1 MKESP
6 KEEKEMEAAVA
17 LRRPDVSIMVP
28 EIIEAE
34 IENVNT
40 INIPTL
46 TELGFGKAVTKI
58 DRARKLKVAYAKYG
72 FVTEEAIGKFNEKLR
87 KETLEEDKNS
97 SRYKTLAFFSPQNY
111 GEIPPQFVLE
121 KMKDAAAD
129 NIFDSFEI
137 AKIDWKVEI
146 KDPILF
152 GRIEGC
158 TDRFF
163 IAQWDDDVSIEDIV
177 LAGLE

>member
-1 MKESP
+1 
-6 KEEKEMEAAVA
+6 MEAAVA
-17 LRRPDVSIMVP
+17 LRRPDVSVMVP

-34 IENVNT
+34 IENDNT

-72 FVTEEAIGKFNEKLR
+72 FVTEEAIQKFNEKLR
-87 KETLEEDKNS
+87 KETLRDEPNAYHFKQ
-97 SRYKTLAFFSPQNY
+97 LAFFTPQNY

-137 AKIDWKVEI
+137 AKIEWKVEI

-177 LAGLE
+177 LANME

>member
-1 MKESP
+1 
-6 KEEKEMEAAVA
+6 MEAAVA
-17 LRRPDVSIMVP
+17 LRRPEVSVMVP

-34 IENVNT
+34 MLMDNT
-40 INIPTL
+40 ISIPSL

-72 FVTEEAIGKFNEKLR
+72 FVTEEAIQKFNDKLR
-87 KETLEEDKNS
+87 KETLKEDS
-97 SRYKTLAFFSPQNY
+97 SAYHFKQLAFYAPQNY
-111 GEIPPQFVLE
+111 GEIPPQFVLD
-121 KMKDAAAD
+121 KMKDASAD
-129 NIFDSFEI
+129 NVFDSFEI

-163 IAQWDDDVSIEDIV
+163 IAQWDDDVSIEDII
-177 LAGLE
+177 LADM

>member
-1 MKESP
+1 MNEFL
-6 KEEKEMEAAVA
+6 KEEKVVEAAIA
-17 LRRPDVSIMVP
+17 LRRPEVSVMVP

-34 IENVNT
+34 MVMDNT

-72 FVTEEAIGKFNEKLR
+72 FVTEEAIQKFNEKLK
-87 KETLEEDKNS
+87 KETLKEDS
-97 SRYKTLAFFSPQNY
+97 SAYHFKQLAFYAPQNY
-111 GEIPPQFVLE
+111 GEIPPQFVLD

-129 NIFDSFEI
+129 NVFDSFEI

-163 IAQWDDDVSIEDIV
+163 IAQWDDDVSIEDII
-177 LAGLE
+177 LADV